1 MIVEKIERKRIKR
14 SQFFFLQNFIMNFPI
29 RFPAINPM
37 PIPQTTDID
46 EKDEVEKKTEEL
58 IIMTGGKGPRRWRQR
73 KKEYI
78 KKLEQDNAQLKNMI
92 VDLQQR
98 ISAFQAQKDI
108 YRDQLSYFQGCLAQA
123 APFVFQPQQKQNNN
137 SSVSSNSTVSSSI
150 SSTNSIRS

>member
-1 MIVEKIERKRIKR
+1 
-14 SQFFFLQNFIMNFPI
+14 MNFVPPMH
-29 RFPAINPM
+29 FPATNPM
-37 PIPQTTDID
+37 PIPQTTDMD

-78 KKLEQDNAQLKNMI
+78 KKLEQDNSQLKNMI

-123 APFVFQPQQKQNNN
+123 APFVFQPQPKQASN
-137 SSVSSNSTVSSSI
+137 SAVSSNNNAISNISI
-150 SSTNSIRS
+150 ASNRRQ